1 MKLSTRYRGHANVC
15 ANPLTYTLQLASS
28 SWIALRSL
36 LPTGMLSIV
45 ATHQRHVIPLA
56 TKFELQT
63 IPLALRS
70 DHAVAKKRRNTST
83 LLAKAPFEKH
93 FKAAG
98 QSVEARQADTDTYRQ
113 CLTSR
118 GGDCNC
124 HRPSLPR
131 PAPLAT
137 VLWSLHRWL
146 QKKRSRVKA
155 LALSSSNMQQP
166 QYACCAAAESVKR
179 AASATPHCC
188 GELWSGR

>member
-1 MKLSTRYRGHANVC
+1 MPWTLWRWLGPGAHPYRRSHRLAVRQRARVGCQA
-15 ANPLTYTLQLASS
+15 PPQTLRAC
-28 SWIALRSL
+28 
-36 LPTGMLSIV
+36 LPRWPRVRG
-45 ATHQRHVIPLA
+45 Q
-56 TKFELQT
+56 LQT